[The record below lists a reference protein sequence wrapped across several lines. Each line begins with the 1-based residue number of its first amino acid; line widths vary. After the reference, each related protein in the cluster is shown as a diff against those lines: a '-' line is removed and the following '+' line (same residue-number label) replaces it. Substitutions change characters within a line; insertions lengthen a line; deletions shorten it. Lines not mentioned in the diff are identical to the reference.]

1 MTAVDCTVAP
11 LQPLYILYFI
21 HEPVDALFNP
31 QDIDFEVNYFLQ
43 NDLENAQV
51 RVPLLC
57 ILFVVT
63 VAVATTVSCNR
74 SGAKGQAG
82 SSDPK
87 VFAGTG
93 VVQNVDRR
101 LGAIEID
108 HEEIKGYMPA
118 MSMPYHIKDTSLLDK
133 VAPGDKVNFKI
144 EDSGFGP
151 LLIEIDKQT
160 S

>member
-1 MTAVDCTVAP
+1 
-11 LQPLYILYFI
+11 
-21 HEPVDALFNP
+21 
-31 QDIDFEVNYFLQ
+31 
-43 NDLENAQV
+43 V
-51 RVPLLC
+51 RLALLC
-57 ILFVVT
+57 VV
-63 VAVATTVSCNR
+63 VLVLASVSITASCKR
-74 SGAKGQAG
+74 SGAKGQAETTE
-82 SSDPK
+82 PR

-118 MSMPYHIKDTSLLDK
+118 MSMPYHIKDKSLLDK

-151 LLIEIDKQT
+151 LLIEIDRQP